1 MHSRAYLPI
10 VAMFRCPYVV
20 DVEVVVVVAVDVIVI
35 DVITVDVVVAVIAV
49 DVIFGVDVVV
59 VIVDDV
65 VVTVDFDD
73 AFVHIDVV
81 VLVDVVAV
89 VVVVAVI
96 VIVDGCG
103 KCRRNGHVRNE
114 LKTRSRILIVK
125 ILVTFSGFCFSIHI
139 CVFFSTTAI
148 PISELM

>member
-20 DVEVVVVVAVDVIVI
+20 DVEVVGVVAVDVIVI
-35 DVITVDVVVAVIAV
+35 DVISVDVVVAVIAV

-59 VIVDDV
+59 VIVD
-65 VVTVDFDD
+65 
-73 AFVHIDVV
+73 DVV

-148 PISELM
+148 PISVKTYVA

>member
-73 AFVHIDVV
+73 AFVPIDVV
-81 VLVDVVAV
+81 
-89 VVVVAVI
+89 

>member
-1 MHSRAYLPI
+1 
-10 VAMFRCPYVV
+10 MFRCPYVV

-59 VIVDDV
+59 VIVD
-65 VVTVDFDD
+65 
-73 AFVHIDVV
+73 DVV